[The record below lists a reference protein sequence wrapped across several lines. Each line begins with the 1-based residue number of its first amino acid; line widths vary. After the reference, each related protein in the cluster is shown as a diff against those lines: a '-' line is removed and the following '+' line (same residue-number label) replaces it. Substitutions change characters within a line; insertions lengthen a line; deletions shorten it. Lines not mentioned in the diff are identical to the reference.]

1 MRYFDLHCDTMLT
14 CQHKNIPLRDND
26 LHISMKKAEAI
37 DNFVQCYA
45 VFLHDSLRGAEAVD
59 CFDRVADRLRKEIEE
74 NSDVLSFCRAPGDL
88 EKLPAGG
95 RHGAILTVES
105 AAALGG
111 SLDNLEDWKRRGV
124 KMCTLTWSGENEL
137 GRGVLAP
144 GTSGLTEFGREVVA
158 AFEKAGVLVDISHAS
173 PELFWDVAELAKRPL
188 VASHSNAK
196 KICGHPRNLT
206 DEQFA
211 AILRTDGLVGLN
223 FYDAFLNDEE
233 DKAGMEDILR
243 HAEHF
248 LSLGGED
255 HLAMGGDMDGSTMP
269 KDMKDG
275 LAAIP
280 RLYELFLR
288 HYSQTVTDKIFYD
301 NAAGFFQKNAGL

>member
-14 CQHKNIPLRDND
+14 CQYKNIPLRDNE

-37 DNFVQCYA
+37 DTFVQCYA
-45 VFLHDSLRGAEAVD
+45 VFLHDSLRGEKAVE
-59 CFDRVADRLRKEIEE
+59 CFDQVADRLVQEVEE
-74 NSDVLSFCRAPGDL
+74 NRDVLTLCQNSGDL
-88 EKLPAGG
+88 QALF

-111 SLDNLEDWKRRGV
+111 DLKNLEDWKKRGV

-137 GRGVLAP
+137 GRGVLSE
-144 GTSGLTEFGREVVA
+144 GTTGITDFGREVVKE
-158 AFEKAGVLVDISHAS
+158 FEKAGILADISHAS
-173 PELFWDVAELAKRPL
+173 PELFWDVAEIATRPL

-211 AILRTDGLVGLN
+211 AILKTDGLVGLN
-223 FYDAFLNDEE
+223 FYDAFLNDDES
-233 DKAGMEDILR
+233 KAGMEDILR

-269 KDMKDG
+269 QDMKDG

-288 HYSQTVTDKIFYD
+288 HYPQTVTDKIFYD
-301 NAAGFFQKNAGL
+301 NAARFFTQYAAL

>member
-14 CQHKNIPLRDND
+14 CQYKNIPLRDNE

-37 DNFVQCYA
+37 DAFVQCYA
-45 VFLHDSLRGAEAVD
+45 VFLHDSLRGEKAVE
-59 CFDRVADRLRKEIEE
+59 CFDQVADRLVQEVEE
-74 NSDVLSFCRAPGDL
+74 NRDVLTLCQKPGDL
-88 EKLPAGG
+88 QSLS

-111 SLDNLEDWKRRGV
+111 DLKNLEDWKKRGV

-137 GRGVLAP
+137 GRGVLSE
-144 GTSGLTEFGREVVA
+144 GTKGLTDFGREVVKE
-158 AFEKAGVLVDISHAS
+158 FEKAGILADISHAS
-173 PELFWDVAELAKRPL
+173 PELFWDVVEIATRPL

-196 KICGHPRNLT
+196 EICGHPRNLT
-206 DEQFA
+206 DEQFD
-211 AILRTDGLVGLN
+211 AILKTDGLVGLN
-223 FYDAFLNDEE
+223 FYDAFLNDDES
-233 DKAGMEDILR
+233 KAGMEDILR

-248 LSLGGED
+248 LALGGED

-269 KDMKDG
+269 QDMKDG

-301 NAAGFFQKNAGL
+301 NAARFFTQYAAL

>member
-14 CQHKNIPLRDND
+14 CLRQNIPLRENE

-37 DNFVQCYA
+37 DTFVQCYA
-45 VFLHDSLRGAEAVD
+45 VFLHDSLRGEKAVA
-59 CFDRVADRLRKEIEE
+59 CFQAVADRLVQEVEE
-74 NSDVLSFCRAPGDL
+74 NRDVLTLCQCPGDL
-88 EKLPAGG
+88 QALS

-111 SLDNLEDWKRRGV
+111 GLRNIEDWKRRGV

-137 GRGVLAP
+137 GRGVLSE
-144 GTSGLTEFGREVVA
+144 GTTGLTKFGREVVSE
-158 AFEKAGVLVDISHAS
+158 FEKAGILVDISHAS
-173 PELFWDVAELAKRPL
+173 PELFWDAAELATRPL

-206 DEQFA
+206 DEQFS
-211 AILRTDGLVGLN
+211 AILKTGGLVGLN
-223 FYDAFLNDEE
+223 FYDAFLNDDES
-233 DKAGMEDILR
+233 KAGMEDILR

-248 LSLGGED
+248 LALGGED

-269 KDMKDG
+269 QDMKDG
-275 LAAIP
+275 LSSIP

-288 HYSQTVTDKIFYD
+288 HYSQAVTDKIFYD
-301 NAAGFFQKNAGL
+301 NAARFFTENAAL

>member
-14 CQHKNIPLRDND
+14 CQYKNIPLRDNE

-37 DNFVQCYA
+37 DTFVQCYA
-45 VFLHDSLRGAEAVD
+45 VFLHDSLRGEKAVE
-59 CFDRVADRLRKEIEE
+59 CFDQVADRLVQEVEE
-74 NSDVLSFCRAPGDL
+74 NRDVLTLCQNPGDL
-88 EKLPAGG
+88 QALS

-111 SLDNLEDWKRRGV
+111 DLKNLEDWKKRGV

-137 GRGVLAP
+137 GRGVLSE
-144 GTSGLTEFGREVVA
+144 GTIGLTDFGREVVKE
-158 AFEKAGVLVDISHAS
+158 FEKAGILADISHAS
-173 PELFWDVAELAKRPL
+173 PELFWDVVEIATRPL

-211 AILRTDGLVGLN
+211 AILKTDGLVGLN
-223 FYDAFLNDEE
+223 FYDAFLNDDES
-233 DKAGMEDILR
+233 KAGMEDILR

-269 KDMKDG
+269 QDMKDG

-301 NAAGFFQKNAGL
+301 NAARFFTQYAAL

>member
-14 CQHKNIPLRDND
+14 CQYKNIPLRENE

-37 DNFVQCYA
+37 DAFVQCYA
-45 VFLHDSLRGAEAVD
+45 VFLHDSLRGGKAVE
-59 CFDRVADRLRKEIEE
+59 CFNQVADRLAQEVEE
-74 NSDVLSFCRAPGDL
+74 NSDVLTFCKNPGDL
-88 EKLPAGG
+88 QALS

-111 SLDNLEDWKRRGV
+111 DLKNLEDWKKRGV

-137 GRGVLAP
+137 GRGVLSE
-144 GTSGLTEFGREVVA
+144 GTTGLTDFGREVVKE
-158 AFEKAGVLVDISHAS
+158 FEKAGILADISHAS
-173 PELFWDVAELAKRPL
+173 PELFWDVAELAMRPL

-206 DEQFA
+206 DEQFD
-211 AILRTDGLVGLN
+211 AILKTDGLVGLN
-223 FYDAFLNDEE
+223 FYDAFLNDDES
-233 DKAGMEDILR
+233 KAGMEDILR

-269 KDMKDG
+269 QDMKDG

-301 NAAGFFQKNAGL
+301 NAARFFTQYAAL

>member
-14 CQHKNIPLRDND
+14 CQHKNIPLRENE

-37 DNFVQCYA
+37 DTFVQCYA
-45 VFLHDSLRGAEAVD
+45 VFLHDSLRGEKAVD
-59 CFDRVADRLRKEIEE
+59 CFNRVAGRLVQEVEE
-74 NSDVLSFCRAPGDL
+74 NRDVLTFCKNPGDL
-88 EKLPAGG
+88 QSLP

-111 SLDNLEDWKRRGV
+111 DLRNLEDWKKRGV

-137 GRGVLAP
+137 GRGVLSD
-144 GTSGLTEFGREVVA
+144 GTTGITDFGREVVKE
-158 AFEKAGVLVDISHAS
+158 FEKAGILADISHAS
-173 PELFWDVAELAKRPL
+173 PELFWDVAEIATRPL

-211 AILRTDGLVGLN
+211 AILKTDGLVGLN
-223 FYDAFLNDEE
+223 FYDAFLNDDES
-233 DKAGMEDILR
+233 KAGMEDILR

-248 LSLGGED
+248 LALGGED

-269 KDMKDG
+269 QDMKDG

-280 RLYELFLR
+280 RLYEFFLR

-301 NAAGFFQKNAGL
+301 NAARFFTQYAAL

>member
-14 CQHKNIPLRDND
+14 CQHKNIPLKEND
-26 LHISMKKAEAI
+26 LHVSMKKAEPMEH
-37 DNFVQCYA
+37 FTQCYA
-45 VFLHDSLRGAEAVD
+45 VFLHDSLRGEKAVE
-59 CFDRVADRLRKEIEE
+59 CFNNVADRLAYEVEQNR
-74 NSDVLSFCRAPGDL
+74 DVLTFCKQPGDL
-88 EKLPAGG
+88 AGLS

-111 SLDNLEDWKRRGV
+111 NIENIADWVRRGV

-137 GRGVLAP
+137 GRGVLTE
-144 GTSGLTEFGREVVA
+144 GTTGLTDFGREVVRE
-158 AFEKAGVLVDISHAS
+158 FEKNGILVDISHAS
-173 PELFWDVAELAKRPL
+173 PELFWDVAELAARPL

-196 KICGHPRNLT
+196 EICAHPRNLT

-211 AILRTDGLVGLN
+211 AIVKSDGLVGLN
-223 FYDAFLNDEE
+223 FYDAFLNDTPEN
-233 DKAGMEDILR
+233 ASMEDILR

-248 LSLGGED
+248 LERGGEN

-269 KDMKDG
+269 KDLQDG
-275 LAAIP
+275 LAGIP

-301 NAAGFFQKNAGL
+301 NAAGFFAKYAAL

>member
-14 CQHKNIPLRDND
+14 CQHHNIPLKEND
-26 LHISMKKAEAI
+26 LHVSMKKAEPMEH
-37 DNFVQCYA
+37 FTQCYA
-45 VFLHDSLRGAEAVD
+45 VFLHDSLRGAKAVE
-59 CFDRVADRLRKEIEE
+59 CFNNVADRLTYEVEQNR
-74 NSDVLSFCRAPGDL
+74 DVLMFCAQPGDL
-88 EKLPAGG
+88 AKLP

-111 SLDNLEDWKRRGV
+111 DIENIKDWVRRGV

-137 GRGVLAP
+137 GRGVLTE
-144 GTSGLTEFGREVVA
+144 GTTGLTDFGREVVRE
-158 AFEKAGVLVDISHAS
+158 FEKNGILVDISHAS
-173 PELFWDVAELAKRPL
+173 PELFWDVAEMATRPL

-196 KICGHPRNLT
+196 AVCSHPRNLT

-211 AILRTDGLVGLN
+211 AIVKSDGLVGLN
-223 FYDAFLNDEE
+223 FYDAFLNNEPE
-233 DKAGMEDILR
+233 KASMTDILR

-248 LSLGGED
+248 LEHRGED

-269 KDMKDG
+269 ADMQDG

-288 HYSQTVTDKIFYD
+288 HYSQEVTDKIFYD
-301 NAAGFFQKNAGL
+301 NAAGFFTKYAAL